1 MAIFDFDFV
10 RNLKNLS
17 FKFFWSFFNGAECT
31 PLKQV
36 LTKRV
41 NQCLDSLR
49 KNPLQ
54 YPQAISLKGKLTGFY
69 RWRVGDWRVVYQVNT
84 GEQVVTILQITH
96 RSNVYKTNR

>member
-1 MAIFDFDFV
+1 MYEIILTREAQKDYQK
-10 RNLKNLS
+10 LTKNI
-17 FKFFWSFFNGAECT
+17 
-31 PLKQV
+31 
-36 LTKRV
+36 TKRV